1 MTTQAQDYPFA
12 RELITDTQGRI
23 VKVVLEIADYQK
35 LLEALEMEGLYRAM
49 NEVRGEVPMSLEAA
63 LRELEQA

>member
-12 RELITDTQGRI
+12 HELITDRQGRI

-35 LLEALEMEGLYRAM
+35 LLEALETEGLF
-49 NEVRGEVPMSLEAA
+49 
-63 LRELEQA
+63 EQ